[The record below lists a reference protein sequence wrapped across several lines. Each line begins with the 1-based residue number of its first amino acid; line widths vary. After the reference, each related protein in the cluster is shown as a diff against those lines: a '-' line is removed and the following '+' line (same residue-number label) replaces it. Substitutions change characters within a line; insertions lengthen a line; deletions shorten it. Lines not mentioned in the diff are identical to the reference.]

1 MQGLSSAAR
10 TNCGLAELPSGIYA
24 LQAEDNSGTSCLAI
38 GLVKKKK
45 NGKKRRQE
53 QGAEWFHFRSLSGLK
68 SHRG

>member
-45 NGKKRRQE
+45 KTGRK
-53 QGAEWFHFRSLSGLK
+53 GGRSKELSGFASDL
-68 SHRG
+68 SAV

>member
-45 NGKKRRQE
+45 NWEEKE
-53 QGAEWFHFRSLSGLK
+53 AGARS
-68 SHRG
+68 

>member
-45 NGKKRRQE
+45 MGRK
-53 QGAEWFHFRSLSGLK
+53 GGRSKELSGFASDL
-68 SHRG
+68 SAV